1 MKDTL
6 ELRKPLIINGAEKK
20 ELTYDIEEITPA
32 LFAQADALKK
42 QAAGQKSVAV
52 TPAVEFDFALHIF
65 LGFAAIIAINPEI
78 TFEDLDRMKGFDLM
92 SVNAIGRNFTLKVEG
107 SQESNS
113 DTCSETTPEPS
124 TAALPSSNDDQ

>member
-1 MKDTL
+1 MREKITL
-6 ELRKPLIINGAEKK
+6 KKPLIVNGAEKT
-20 ELTYDIEEITPA
+20 ELTYDIEEISPT

-52 TPAVEFDFALHIF
+52 TPAVEFDFALHIY

-92 SVNAIGRNFTLKVEG
+92 AMNAIGRNFTLKVEG

-113 DTCSETTPEPS
+113 DTCSETIPEPS
-124 TAALPSSNDDQ
+124 TVALPNSNDGQ